1 MKALDRTILIDRY
14 LSGEASPEEK
24 LQVERLLSDPEL
36 SLDDKEAFR
45 QDMELQ
51 EDIIIAI
58 QERGLRKMLQR
69 EEERL
74 RAESNDDQPPIH
86 IAVSVPEAAKPAA
99 AASRGPLWLI
109 RSAAT
114 IAIAAC
120 MAGPIVIAPQV
131 SRMVAISN
139 NSEFYSAATIE
150 MTEAYSQ
157 LKGCD
162 EPSDAIIEATALMQ
176 SGDYRQAD
184 ALLADALQSLPKVTK
199 ADGQAWSEKEDL
211 LYLRALCAI
220 KQHKLYRSRRLLN
233 EVVRMDGLHRDQA
246 AELLHTIKHG
256 R

>member
-86 IAVSVPEAAKPAA
+86 TAAKPAA

-109 RSAAT
+109 RTAAT

-131 SRMVAISN
+131 SRMVAVSN
-139 NSEFYSAATIE
+139 DAEFYSAATIE
-150 MTEAYSQ
+150 MIEAYSQ

-176 SGDYRQAD
+176 SGDYKQAD
-184 ALLADALQSLPKVTK
+184 ALLADALRAMPEVTN

-246 AELLHTIKHG
+246 AELLRTIKHG

>member
-24 LQVERLLSDPEL
+24 LQVERLLSAPEL
-36 SLDDKEAFR
+36 SLDSKDTFR

-58 QERGLRKMLQR
+58 QERGLREMLQR

-86 IAVSVPEAAKPAA
+86 TTARPA

-114 IAIAAC
+114 IVIAAC

-139 NSEFYSAATIE
+139 NSEFYSAATFE
-150 MTEAYSQ
+150 MTDAYSQ

-162 EPSDAIIEATALMQ
+162 EPSDAIIDATALMQ
-176 SGDYRQAD
+176 SGDYKQAD
-184 ALLADALQSLPKVTK
+184 ALLADALRAMPEVTN

-220 KQHKLYRSRRLLN
+220 KLHRLYRSRRLLS

-246 AELLHTIKHG
+246 ADLLHTIKHG
-256 R
+256 Q

>member
-1 MKALDRTILIDRY
+1 MKALDQTILIDRY

-36 SLDDKEAFR
+36 SLDSKDTFR

-58 QERGLRKMLQR
+58 QERGLREMLQR

-86 IAVSVPEAAKPAA
+86 TAAKPAA

-139 NSEFYSAATIE
+139 NSEFYSAATFE

-157 LKGCD
+157 LKGCN
-162 EPSDAIIEATALMQ
+162 EPSDAIIDATALMQ
-176 SGDYRQAD
+176 SGEYKQAD
-184 ALLADALQSLPKVTK
+184 ALLADALQSMPEVTN
-199 ADGQAWSEKEDL
+199 ADSQAWSEKEDM
-211 LYLRALCAI
+211 LYLRALCVI

-246 AELLHTIKHG
+246 SELLNTIKHG

>member
-1 MKALDRTILIDRY
+1 MTNLEKTILIDRY
-14 LSGEASPEEK
+14 LAGEMTEEEK
-24 LQVERLLSDPEL
+24 VSFERLLSDTDSSYTDKV
-36 SLDDKEAFR
+36 SLKDEMNLQKE
-45 QDMELQ
+45 
-51 EDIIIAI
+51 IILAI
-58 QERGLRKMLQR
+58 QERGLREMLRR

-86 IAVSVPEAAKPAA
+86 TTARPA

-109 RSAAT
+109 RSATT
-114 IAIAAC
+114 IVIAAC

-139 NSEFYSAATIE
+139 NSEFYSAATFE

-162 EPSDAIIEATALMQ
+162 EPSDAIIDATALMQ
-176 SGDYRQAD
+176 SGDYKQAD
-184 ALLADALQSLPKVTK
+184 ALLADALRSMPEVTN
-199 ADGQAWSEKEDL
+199 ADSQAWSEKEDM
-211 LYLRALCAI
+211 LYLRALCVI

-246 AELLHTIKHG
+246 SELLNTIKHG

>member
-1 MKALDRTILIDRY
+1 MTNLEKTILIDRY
-14 LSGEASPEEK
+14 LLGEMTEEEK
-24 LQVERLLSDPEL
+24 VSFERLLSDTDSSYTDKV
-36 SLDDKEAFR
+36 SLKDEMNLQKE
-45 QDMELQ
+45 
-51 EDIIIAI
+51 IILAI

-74 RAESNDDQPPIH
+74 RAESNDDQPPIK
-86 IAVSVPEAAKPAA
+86 VAANR
-99 AASRGPLWLI
+99 RGPLWLI

-114 IAIAAC
+114 IVIAAC

-139 NSEFYSAATIE
+139 NSEFYSAATFE
-150 MTEAYSQ
+150 MADAYSQ

-162 EPSDAIIEATALMQ
+162 EPSDAIIAATALMQ
-176 SGDYRQAD
+176 SGDYKQAD
-184 ALLADALQSLPKVTK
+184 ALLADALRSMPEVTN
-199 ADGQAWSEKEDL
+199 ADSQAWSEKEDL
-211 LYLRALCAI
+211 LYMRALCAI

-246 AELLHTIKHG
+246 AELLNTIKHG

>member
-74 RAESNDDQPPIH
+74 RAESNDDQPPIRT
-86 IAVSVPEAAKPAA
+86 AVRPKAA

-120 MAGPIVIAPQV
+120 MAFPIVIAPQV
-131 SRMVAISN
+131 SRMIAISN
-139 NSEFYSAATIE
+139 NSELYSAATFE
-150 MTEAYSQ
+150 MTNAYSQ

-162 EPSDAIIEATALMQ
+162 EPSDAIIAATALMQ
-176 SGDYRQAD
+176 SGDYKQAD
-184 ALLADALQSLPKVTK
+184 ALLADALNGMPEVTN
-199 ADGQAWSEKEDL
+199 ADGQAWAEREDL

-233 EVVRMDGLHRDQA
+233 EVVRMNGLHRDQA

>member
-1 MKALDRTILIDRY
+1 MTNLEKTILIDRY
-14 LSGEASPEEK
+14 LAGEMTEEEK
-24 LQVERLLSDPEL
+24 VSFERLLSDTDSSYTDKV
-36 SLDDKEAFR
+36 SLKDEMNLQKE
-45 QDMELQ
+45 
-51 EDIIIAI
+51 IILAI
-58 QERGLRKMLQR
+58 QERGLREMLQR
-69 EEERL
+69 EE
-74 RAESNDDQPPIH
+74 
-86 IAVSVPEAAKPAA
+86 AKIREEEDADRAA

-114 IAIAAC
+114 IVIAAC

-139 NSEFYSAATIE
+139 NSEFYSAATFE

-162 EPSDAIIEATALMQ
+162 EPSDAIIDATALMQ
-176 SGDYRQAD
+176 SGDYKQAD
-184 ALLADALQSLPKVTK
+184 ALLADALRSMPEVTN
-199 ADGQAWSEKEDL
+199 ADSQAWSEKEDL
-211 LYLRALCAI
+211 LYLRALCAF

-246 AELLHTIKHG
+246 SELLNTIKHG

>member
-74 RAESNDDQPPIH
+74 RAESNDDQPPIK
-86 IAVSVPEAAKPAA
+86 VAANR
-99 AASRGPLWLI
+99 RGPLWLI

-114 IAIAAC
+114 IVIAAC

-139 NSEFYSAATIE
+139 NSEFYSAATFE

-157 LKGCD
+157 LKGCN
-162 EPSDAIIEATALMQ
+162 EPSDAIIDATVLMQ
-176 SGDYRQAD
+176 SGDYKQAD

-199 ADGQAWSEKEDL
+199 ADGQAWSEQEDL

-246 AELLHTIKHG
+246 AELLNTIKYG